1 MKDLEIPLGKR
12 SKKYRFFEILPAALS
27 YLLVVAPFILS
38 AIAPI
43 FGVVY
48 LLVLVTTLLVKALGI
63 AVRTSQGYNVL
74 KRATKVDWGKRLL
87 DVERAID
94 GVVKKGAADEYGAEA
109 HLDNLNKIA
118 AQPEDFPRPSEVCHA
133 IIIPS
138 YNEAYETLVGTIE
151 AIVKTT
157 YDKKRV
163 YFVLSNE
170 ERGDREEEE
179 KVAERLKKKFG
190 KVFKEFFVFEHP
202 DGLPNEVVGKGANIT
217 FAGRE
222 LAKILKERGVDV
234 SKIIVTSMDSDNK
247 MSECY
252 LDYVAYEFAVHTE
265 RKRLAFQ
272 PISLF
277 MNNIWD
283 VPAPMRIIATGNSFW
298 NIICSMRPHAL
309 RNFAAHSQPMDALVG
324 MDFWSKRT
332 IVEDGHQYWRSLF
345 YFKGDY
351 RVLPIFA
358 PIYQDAV
365 LSDTLFKTLKA
376 QFIQL
381 RRWDYGASDVA
392 YVGDRLFS
400 DKKKRR
406 MKFFKLFPKFVRL
419 LDGHVTLAAMAPMI
433 AISGWIPFIV
443 NHSSKNMLVYNFPNI
458 IGAMQT
464 VASIGLLVTV
474 LFSMKML
481 PPRPAKYKKH
491 RSVWMVV
498 QWIMMPVV
506 SIFYNSF
513 TAFYSQTRLMAGK
526 YMEKFDV
533 TEKVVKK

>member
-12 SKKYRFFEILPAALS
+12 SKKYRFFEVLPATLS
-27 YLLVVAPFILS
+27 YLLVIAPFILS

-43 FGVVY
+43 FGVIY

-63 AVRTSQGYNVL
+63 AARTSQGYGVL
-74 KRATKVDWGKRLL
+74 KKATSVDWKRRLF
-87 DVERAID
+87 DIERAVE
-94 GVVKKGAADEYGAEA
+94 GVVKKTGTGEYGAER
-109 HLDNLNKIA
+109 HWENLDRVA
-118 AQPEDFPRPSEVCHA
+118 ASPGEFPKPSEVFHV

-138 YNEAYETLVGTIE
+138 YNETYETLVGTIE
-151 AIVKTT
+151 AIVRTK
-157 YDKKRV
+157 YSKERMYLV
-163 YFVLSNE
+163 VSNE
-170 ERGDREEEE
+170 ERGDKEEE
-179 KVAERLKKKFG
+179 KGVAERLKEKFG
-190 KVFKEFFVFEHP
+190 ANFKEFFIFEHP
-202 DGLPNEVVGKGANIT
+202 DGLPNEVIGKGANIT

-222 LAKILKERGVDV
+222 LAKILKERGVDL
-234 SKIIVTSMDSDNK
+234 SKGIVTSVDGDNK

-252 LDYVAYEFAVHTE
+252 LDYVAYEFVVHTE

-309 RNFAAHSQPMDALVG
+309 RNFAAHSQPLDALAE
-324 MDFWSKRT
+324 MDFWSMRT

-345 YFKGDY
+345 HFKGDY

-400 DKKKRR
+400 KKKRR
-406 MKFFKLFPKFVRL
+406 GMRFFKLFPKFVRL

-443 NHSSKNMLVYNFPNI
+443 NHSSRSMLVYNFPNI
-458 IGAMQT
+458 IGVMQT
-464 VASIGLLVTV
+464 VASIGLLITV

-481 PPRPAKYKKH
+481 PPRPAKYKRH
-491 RSVWMVV
+491 RSIWMVL
-498 QWIMMPVV
+498 QWVMMPVV

-513 TAFYSQTRLMAGK
+513 TAFYSQTRLMIGR

-533 TEKVVKK
+533 TEKVTKK

>member
-1 MKDLEIPLGKR
+1 MRDLEIPLGKR

-27 YLLVVAPFILS
+27 YLLVVAPFVLS
-38 AIAPI
+38 AVAPI
-43 FGVVY
+43 FGVAY
-48 LLVLVTTLLVKALGI
+48 LLILVTTLLVKALGV
-63 AVRTSQGYNVL
+63 AVRTSQGYGVL
-74 KRATKVDWGKRLL
+74 KSATKVDWRRRLM
-87 DVERAID
+87 DVEEAAN
-94 GVVKKGAADEYGAEA
+94 GVAKTRVAGGYGVEA
-109 HLDNLNKIA
+109 HLENLDKIV
-118 AQPEDFPRPSEVCHA
+118 AQPKNYPRPSEVCHA

-138 YNEAYETLVGTIE
+138 YNETYETLVGTIE
-151 AIVKTT
+151 AIKKTT

-163 YFVLSNE
+163 YFVLSYE
-170 ERGDREEEE
+170 ERGDREVEK

-202 DGLPNEVVGKGANIT
+202 DGLPDEVVGKGANTT

-222 LAKILKERGVDV
+222 LAKILKEKGVDL

-252 LDYVAYEFAVHTE
+252 LDYVAYEFVVNTD

-309 RNFAAHSQPMDALVG
+309 RNFAAHSQPLDALSE

-345 YFKGDY
+345 HFKGDY

-365 LSDTLFKTLKA
+365 LSDTLIKTLKA

-392 YVGDRLFS
+392 YVGDRLFAS
-400 DKKKRR
+400 KKRR
-406 MKFFKLFPKFVRL
+406 GMKFFKLFPKFVRL

-443 NHSSKNMLVYNFPNI
+443 NHSSKSMIVYNFPNI
-458 IGAMQT
+458 IGTMQL
-464 VASIGLLVTV
+464 VASVGLFVTI

-491 RSVWMVV
+491 KSILMVA
-498 QWIMMPVV
+498 QWILMPVV

-513 TAFYSQTRLMAGK
+513 TAFYSQTRLMMGR
-526 YMEKFDV
+526 YMERFDV